1 MKGVDSVEI
10 GNERPLI
17 PLQVDPPEHVKYR
30 KLLDPVFSRTR
41 VLRLEPEV
49 RKLAGELCDR
59 FAGRGSCDFHKE
71 FAEPLPSTV
80 FLRLLGLPLER
91 LPYFLELKDGIIRP
105 QELGATDER
114 AAVMR
119 PTAIAIASSSSSSS
133 GGIAVPARSL

>member
-1 MKGVDSVEI
+1 MAAEPAPNPFNLGAAGADPHALYRGLRENCPVLRAGGMGGVIISRHDDVLFALRHPEIFSSVDSVEI

-59 FAGRGSCDFHKE
+59 FAARGSC
-71 FAEPLPSTV
+71 
-80 FLRLLGLPLER
+80 
-91 LPYFLELKDGIIRP
+91 
-105 QELGATDER
+105 
-114 AAVMR
+114 
-119 PTAIAIASSSSSSS
+119 
-133 GGIAVPARSL
+133 